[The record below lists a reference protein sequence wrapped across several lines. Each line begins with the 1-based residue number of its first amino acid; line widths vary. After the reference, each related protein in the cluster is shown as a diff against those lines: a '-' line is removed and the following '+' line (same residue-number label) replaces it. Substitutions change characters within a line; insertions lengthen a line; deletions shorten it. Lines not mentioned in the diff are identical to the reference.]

1 MIRAV
6 IANSPN
12 RDSRL
17 RSVLRGI
24 IELNGSRE
32 NADRKG
38 FTTSSVQVS
47 AVRKATIV
55 TTQAT
60 GEINASEGSRGA
72 ERRLERRFDCNGF
85 AEVYAFEAG
94 LLFRGTIRDISQT
107 GCYILTKFGLKLEP
121 LTEVDV
127 LLILKNYEYRIPALV
142 RNVRPG
148 RGVGLEFLYRD
159 PQIEARFHDLLQ
171 KFLEKEPPAQT

>member
-1 MIRAV
+1 
-6 IANSPN
+6 
-12 RDSRL
+12 
-17 RSVLRGI
+17 
-24 IELNGSRE
+24 
-32 NADRKG
+32 
-38 FTTSSVQVS
+38 
-47 AVRKATIV
+47 
-55 TTQAT
+55 
-60 GEINASEGSRGA
+60 
-72 ERRLERRFDCNGF
+72 
-85 AEVYAFEAG
+85 
-94 LLFRGTIRDISQT
+94 
-107 GCYILTKFGLKLEP
+107 LTKFGLKLEP